1 MARAAGMRR
10 FYAALVVIGAAG
22 GGWIWMSTKRTAGG
36 SPAEPLPESA
46 IAAASSFPGYLLGA
60 ESAPVEVTEFA
71 DFQCPG
77 CAQFAVL
84 TMHDVK
90 QRLISAGRVR
100 WRFKDFP
107 LEMHPNSR
115 AAHHAAACADE
126 QGRFWEMHDQLFY
139 NQPRWS
145 LERNPGRR
153 FAEYARAIGLDLNRF
168 EDCTR
173 TGRYQARIE
182 ASVRDGQR
190 LGVTSTPS
198 FIAGRVRLP
207 EVPSY
212 DELKAIIDSLT
223 PKPAR

>member
-1 MARAAGMRR
+1 MARAAGMKR
-10 FYAALVVIGAAG
+10 FYAALVVIGAVG
-22 GGWIWMSTKRTAGG
+22 GGWIWMSTKRTGG
-36 SPAEPLPESA
+36 VSPAEPLPESA
-46 IAAASSFPGYLLGA
+46 IAAASSFPGYVLGS

-84 TMHDVK
+84 TLYDVK

-107 LEMHPNSR
+107 LDDIHPNSR

-139 NQPRWS
+139 HQPRWS
-145 LERNPGRR
+145 FERNPGRR
-153 FAEYARAIGLDLNRF
+153 FAEYARTIGLDLNRF

-173 TGRYQARIE
+173 TGRYRARIE
-182 ASVRDGQR
+182 ASGRDGQR
-190 LGVTSTPS
+190 LGVTSTPR
-198 FIAGRVRLP
+198 FIVGRVRLP

-223 PKPAR
+223 AKQ